1 MQAETTKMT
10 FSITIPAYKARF
22 LDEAIKSVIAQT
34 YQDWQLVIV
43 DDCSPEDLKG
53 IVEPYLADSRVEYYR
68 NEKNCGAVDVVDNWN
83 ICLSHCTGDYVICMG
98 DDDRLLPC
106 CLEELS
112 KTIDKYPEL
121 NVYHLQTEIIDESGK
136 IIETLEERPEQEDVL
151 SLMTKR
157 WEGRKQYIG
166 DFCYSRKHLN
176 AFGGYYPLPY
186 AWGSDD
192 ITLFR
197 AALPS
202 GIANVSRTGFQYREN
217 QYSISLAHND
227 AEKVATVLLQR
238 EWYQKAFAEL
248 IPQGVF
254 PKTDIQNAL
263 NSMNGFVRGL
273 IIGHIKRD
281 LKQGGVH
288 KYWYWLWNYP
298 KQVLSYLTMIKIYI
312 LSITQRP

>member
-1 MQAETTKMT
+1 MT

-136 IIETLEERPEQEDVL
+136 VIETLEERPEQEDVL

-227 AEKVATVLLQR
+227 TEKVATVLLQR
-238 EWYQKAFAEL
+238 EWYQKAFVEL

>member
-1 MQAETTKMT
+1 MT

-43 DDCSPEDLKG
+43 DDCSPEDLKS

>member
-1 MQAETTKMT
+1 MT

-22 LDEAIKSVIAQT
+22 LDEAIHSVIAQT

>member
-1 MQAETTKMT
+1 MT

>member
-1 MQAETTKMT
+1 MT

-136 IIETLEERPEQEDVL
+136 VIETLEERPEQEDVL

-217 QYSISLAHND
+217 QYSISLSHND

>member
-1 MQAETTKMT
+1 MT

-68 NEKNCGAVDVVDNWN
+68 NEKNCGAVDVVDMDVVDNWN

-106 CLEELS
+106 CLAELS
-112 KTIDKYPEL
+112 KTIDMYPEL

-136 IIETLEERPEQEDVL
+136 VIETLEERPEQEDVL

-176 AFGGYYPLPY
+176 AFGGYFPLPY

-217 QYSISLAHND
+217 QYSISLSHND

>member
-1 MQAETTKMT
+1 MT

-22 LDEAIKSVIAQT
+22 LDEAIKSVISQT

-176 AFGGYYPLPY
+176 AFGGYFPLPY

-217 QYSISLAHND
+217 QYSISLSHND

>member
-1 MQAETTKMT
+1 MT

-53 IVEPYLADSRVEYYR
+53 IVEPYLADSRVKYYR

-106 CLEELS
+106 CLAELS

>member
-1 MQAETTKMT
+1 MT

-43 DDCSPEDLKG
+43 DDCSPEDLKS

-136 IIETLEERPEQEDVL
+136 VIETLEERPEQEDVL

-217 QYSISLAHND
+217 QYSISLSHND

>member
-1 MQAETTKMT
+1 MT

-121 NVYHLQTEIIDESGK
+121 NVYHCRTEIIDESGNV
-136 IIETLEERPEQEDVL
+136 TGTQEERPERESAL
-151 SLMTKR
+151 SMLWNR
-157 WEGRKQYIG
+157 WDHRNKQFIG
-166 DFCYSRKHLN
+166 DFCYKRSDLLS
-176 AFGGYYPLPY
+176 AGGFYNLPY

-192 ITLFR
+192 ITAIR
-197 AALPS
+197 AAEAQ
-202 GIANVSRTGFQYREN
+202 GIANTQQVVFLYRDNEGTITRHSHTFGKLHAIALDTCWKIRYLRRPTHN
-217 QYSISLAHND
+217 EVDEEYRKTLCRNVLRVALKKAYYVLYHSI
-227 AEKVATVLLQR
+227 K
-238 EWYQKAFAEL
+238 
-248 IPQGVF
+248 
-254 PKTDIQNAL
+254 
-263 NSMNGFVRGL
+263 
-273 IIGHIKRD
+273 KR
-281 LKQGGVH
+281 
-288 KYWYWLWNYP
+288 
-298 KQVLSYLTMIKIYI
+298 S
-312 LSITQRP
+312 

>member
-1 MQAETTKMT
+1 MT

-53 IVEPYLADSRVEYYR
+53 IVEPYFADSRVEYYR

-106 CLEELS
+106 CLEEYKML
-112 KTIDKYPEL
+112 IEKYPEL
-121 NVYHLQTEIIDESGK
+121 NVYHCRTEIIDESGK
-136 IIETLEERPEQEDVL
+136 VIETLEERPEQEDVL

>member
-1 MQAETTKMT
+1 MT

-53 IVEPYLADSRVEYYR
+53 IVEPYLADSRVEYYH

-106 CLEELS
+106 CLAELS
-112 KTIDKYPEL
+112 KTIDMYPEL

>member
-1 MQAETTKMT
+1 MT

-53 IVEPYLADSRVEYYR
+53 IVEPYLADSRVE
-68 NEKNCGAVDVVDNWN
+68 VVDNWN

>member
-1 MQAETTKMT
+1 MT

-43 DDCSPEDLKG
+43 DDCSPEDLKS

-106 CLEELS
+106 CLEE
-112 KTIDKYPEL
+112 
-121 NVYHLQTEIIDESGK
+121 TEIIDESGK
-136 IIETLEERPEQEDVL
+136 VIETLEERPEQEDVL

>member
-1 MQAETTKMT
+1 MT

-106 CLEELS
+106 CLAELS

-136 IIETLEERPEQEDVL
+136 VIETLEERPEQEDVL

>member
-1 MQAETTKMT
+1 MT

-22 LDEAIKSVIAQT
+22 LDEAIHSVIAQT

-43 DDCSPEDLKG
+43 DDCSPEDLKS

-166 DFCYSRKHLN
+166 DFCYSRKQLN

>member
-1 MQAETTKMT
+1 MT

-136 IIETLEERPEQEDVL
+136 VIETLEERPEQEDVL

-238 EWYQKAFAEL
+238 EWYQKAFVEL

>member
-1 MQAETTKMT
+1 MT

-22 LDEAIKSVIAQT
+22 LDEAIKSVTAQT
-34 YQDWQLVIV
+34 YEDWQLVIV
-43 DDCSPEDLKG
+43 DDCSPEDLEG
-53 IVEPYLADSRVEYYR
+53 IVAPYLADKRISYYR
-68 NEKNCGAVDVVDNWN
+68 NERNCGAVDVVDNWN

-112 KTIDKYPEL
+112 KIIEKYPEL
-121 NVYHLQTEIIDESGK
+121 NVYHLQTEIIDENGQV
-136 IIETLEERPEQEDVL
+136 IETLEERPEREDFL

-176 AFGGYYPLPY
+176 DFDGYYPLPY

-202 GIANVSRTGFQYREN
+202 GTANVSRTCFQYREN
-217 QYSISLAHND
+217 RYSISLSHNHE
-227 AEKVATVLLQR
+227 EKVGAVLLQR

-254 PKTDIQNAL
+254 PEADIQNAL
-263 NSMNGFVRGL
+263 NAMNGFVRGL

-281 LKQGGVH
+281 LRQGGVCR
-288 KYWYWLWNYP
+288 YWHWLRNYP
-298 KQVLSYLTMIKIYI
+298 KQVLSRLTMIKIYI
-312 LSITQRP
+312 LSITQRS

>member
-1 MQAETTKMT
+1 MT

-43 DDCSPEDLKG
+43 DDCSPEDLKS

-106 CLEELS
+106 CLEEYKML
-112 KTIDKYPEL
+112 IEKYPEL
-121 NVYHLQTEIIDESGK
+121 NVYHCRTEIIDESGK
-136 IIETLEERPEQEDVL
+136 VIETLEERPEQEDVL

>member
-1 MQAETTKMT
+1 MT

-22 LDEAIKSVIAQT
+22 LDEAIHSVIAQT

-298 KQVLSYLTMIKIYI
+298 KQMLSYLTMIKIYI

>member
-1 MQAETTKMT
+1 MT

-136 IIETLEERPEQEDVL
+136 VIETLEERPEQEDVL

-176 AFGGYYPLPY
+176 AFGGYFPLPY

>member
-1 MQAETTKMT
+1 MT

-217 QYSISLAHND
+217 QYSISLSHND

-273 IIGHIKRD
+273 IIGHIKKD

>member
-1 MQAETTKMT
+1 MT

-176 AFGGYYPLPY
+176 AFGGYFPLPY

-217 QYSISLAHND
+217 QYSISLSHND

>member
-1 MQAETTKMT
+1 MT

-227 AEKVATVLLQR
+227 TEKVATVLLQR

>member
-1 MQAETTKMT
+1 MT

-227 AEKVATVLLQR
+227 TEKVATVLLQR

-298 KQVLSYLTMIKIYI
+298 KQVLS
-312 LSITQRP
+312 

>member
-1 MQAETTKMT
+1 MT

-136 IIETLEERPEQEDVL
+136 VIETLEERPEQEDVL

-217 QYSISLAHND
+217 QYSISLSHND

-238 EWYQKAFAEL
+238 EWYQKAFVEL

>member
-1 MQAETTKMT
+1 MK
-10 FSITIPAYKARF
+10 FSVTIPAYKAQF
-22 LDEAIKSVIAQT
+22 LKEAIESVTSQT
-34 YQDWQLVIV
+34 YDDWELIIV
-43 DDCSPEDLKG
+43 DDCSPENLEA
-53 IVEPYLADSRVEYYR
+53 IVKPFLADSRISYYR
-68 NEKNCGAVDVVDNWN
+68 NEKNCGAVNVVDNWN

-176 AFGGYYPLPY
+176 AFGGYFPLPY

>member
-1 MQAETTKMT
+1 MT
-10 FSITIPAYKARF
+10 FSITIPAYKTRF
-22 LDEAIKSVIAQT
+22 LDEAIHSVIAQT

-43 DDCSPEDLKG
+43 DDCSPEDLKS

-106 CLEELS
+106 CLEEYKML
-112 KTIDKYPEL
+112 IEKYPEL
-121 NVYHLQTEIIDESGK
+121 NVYHCRTEIIDESGK
-136 IIETLEERPEQEDVL
+136 VIETLEERPEQEDVL

>member
-1 MQAETTKMT
+1 MT

-34 YQDWQLVIV
+34 YQDWQIVIV

-53 IVEPYLADSRVEYYR
+53 IVEPYLADSRVKYYR

-106 CLEELS
+106 CLAELS
-112 KTIDKYPEL
+112 KTIDMYPEL

-136 IIETLEERPEQEDVL
+136 VIETLEERPEQEDVL

-176 AFGGYYPLPY
+176 AFGGYFPLPY

-217 QYSISLAHND
+217 QYSISLSHND

-298 KQVLSYLTMIKIYI
+298 KQVLSCLTMIKIYI

>member
-1 MQAETTKMT
+1 MT

-43 DDCSPEDLKG
+43 DDCSPEDLKS

-217 QYSISLAHND
+217 QYSISLSHND

>member
-1 MQAETTKMT
+1 MT

-176 AFGGYYPLPY
+176 AFGGYFPLPY

-238 EWYQKAFAEL
+238 EWYQKAFVEL

>member
-1 MQAETTKMT
+1 MT

-106 CLEELS
+106 CLAELS

-136 IIETLEERPEQEDVL
+136 VIETLEERPEQEDVL

-176 AFGGYYPLPY
+176 AFGGYFPLPY

-217 QYSISLAHND
+217 QYSISLSHND